1 MEEIKFLD
9 YGIVTIGNGE
19 ELLGI
24 HLWELTILS
33 ADSIYNFTK
42 KSKSTSAFVFFNLL
56 EKIDQK
62 NNKEV
67 IIQVYKN
74 EKEIHKQKKNLNSFL
89 KVYFN
94 YLKQK

>member
-62 NNKEV
+62 KMDNKEV
-67 IIQVYKN
+67 IIQVYKT
-74 EKEIHKQKKNLNSFL
+74 KKKYINR
-89 KVYFN
+89 K
-94 YLKQK
+94 KI